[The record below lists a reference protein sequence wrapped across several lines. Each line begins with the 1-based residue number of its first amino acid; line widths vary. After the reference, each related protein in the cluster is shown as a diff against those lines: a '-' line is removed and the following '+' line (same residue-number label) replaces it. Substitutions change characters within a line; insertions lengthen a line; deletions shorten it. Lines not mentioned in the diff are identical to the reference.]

1 MDTAGIMALY
11 DDTMRRDPA
20 PLPPGFRVVSQP
32 GLTAIIGPTAAIED
46 NCLIFTRPDPAA
58 PAEHIAAAMAV
69 FAALGHDFE
78 WKLYHHDDPTGALAA
93 GLLARGFVAGEA
105 ETLMALDLAATG
117 LPPVGDADIR
127 RLETPAQLA
136 DIVAVQ
142 DAVWGGDHRG
152 LADGLAAEWCA
163 LPDRLAVY
171 VAPVDGRP
179 ASTGWIRFHPGR
191 DFADLWGGSTLP
203 GHRGRGLYRALVAAR
218 ADEAR
223 RRGVRYLTVDASD
236 DSRPILARLGFQ
248 AVDRITPHLWRGP
261 NATTAPPTARRA
273 KGLGGAPRRQQERQL
288 DINPTSGE

>member
-1 MDTAGIMALY
+1 MDTAAIMALY

-20 PLPPGFRVVSQP
+20 PLPSGFHLVSPP
-32 GLTAIIGPTAAIED
+32 GLTAVIGPTPAVED
-46 NCLIFTRPDPAA
+46 NCLIYARPDPAT
-58 PAEHIAAAMAV
+58 PAEPIAAAMAV
-69 FAALGHDFE
+69 FAALGHGFE

-105 ETLMALDLAATG
+105 ETLMALDLAASP
-117 LPPVGDADIR
+117 LPPAGDADIR

-152 LADGLAAEWCA
+152 LAEGLAAEWRA
-163 LPDRLAVY
+163 LPDRLAIYAAHVE
-171 VAPVDGRP
+171 GRP

-218 ADEAR
+218 ADDAR
-223 RRGVRYLTVDASD
+223 RHGVRYLTVDASD

-248 AVDRITPHLWRGP
+248 AVDTITPHLWRRP
-261 NATTAPPTARRA
+261 NAATVPATP
-273 KGLGGAPRRQQERQL
+273 
-288 DINPTSGE
+288 

>member
-1 MDTAGIMALY
+1 MDIPGIMALY

-20 PLPPGFRVVSQP
+20 PVPAGFRLIARR
-32 GLTAIIGPTAAIED
+32 GLTAIVGPTPAVED
-46 NCLIFTRPDPAA
+46 NCLIYARPDPAA
-58 PAEHIAAAMAV
+58 VAEDIAAAMAW
-69 FAALGHDFE
+69 FTALGHGFE
-78 WKLYHHDDPTGALAA
+78 WKLYRHDDPTGALAA
-93 GLLARGFVAGEA
+93 GLLACGFVAGES
-105 ETLMALDLAATG
+105 ETLMALDLATAH
-117 LPPVGDADIR
+117 LPPASGADIR

-142 DAVWGGDHRG
+142 DAVWGGDHRS
-152 LADGLAAEWCA
+152 LAEGLAAEWRA
-163 LPDRLAVY
+163 LPDRLALYAAY
-171 VAPVDGRP
+171 VEGRP

-248 AVDRITPHLWRGP
+248 AVDAITPHICYRP
-261 NATTAPPTARRA
+261 NAATARA
-273 KGLGGAPRRQQERQL
+273 TA
-288 DINPTSGE
+288 

>member
-20 PLPPGFRVVSQP
+20 SVPPGFRLVSRP

-46 NCLIFTRPDPAA
+46 NCLIFTRPDAAA
-58 PAEHIAAAMAV
+58 PAEHIATAMAM
-69 FAALGHDFE
+69 FATLGHGFE
-78 WKLYHHDDPTGALAA
+78 WKLYHHDDPTGTLAA
-93 GLLARGFVAGEA
+93 GLLARGFVAGEV

-117 LPPVGDADIR
+117 PPPSSDADIR

-152 LADGLAAEWCA
+152 LAEGLAAEWRA

-171 VAPVDGRP
+171 VAYVEGRP

-203 GHRGRGLYRALVAAR
+203 DHRGRGLYRGLVAAR

-223 RRGVRYLTVDASD
+223 RHGVRYLTVDAGD

-248 AVDRITPHLWRGP
+248 AIDRITPHLWRDLK
-261 NATTAPPTARRA
+261 ATASVI
-273 KGLGGAPRRQQERQL
+273 G
-288 DINPTSGE
+288 